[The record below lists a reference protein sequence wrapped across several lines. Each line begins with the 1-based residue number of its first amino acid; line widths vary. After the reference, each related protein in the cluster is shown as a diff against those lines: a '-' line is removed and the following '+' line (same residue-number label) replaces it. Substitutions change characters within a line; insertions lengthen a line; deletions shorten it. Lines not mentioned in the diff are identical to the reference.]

1 MSGMITR
8 IVACT
13 GIMASVRR
21 AAARQRGTRRRTN
34 LVSRS
39 KPRLIC
45 VRSDSHASAATG
57 QVTNFGFI
65 VI

>member
-45 VRSDSHASAATG
+45 DDLIPTLRPQLGRSRILALS
-57 QVTNFGFI
+57 
-65 VI
+65 